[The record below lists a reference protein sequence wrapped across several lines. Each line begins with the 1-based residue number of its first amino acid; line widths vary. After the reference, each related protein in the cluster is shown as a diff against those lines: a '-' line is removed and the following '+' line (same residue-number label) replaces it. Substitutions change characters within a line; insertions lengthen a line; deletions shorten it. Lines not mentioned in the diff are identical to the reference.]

1 MVLRKGVTTTTGR
14 LARLA
19 RRVALGSCAAV
30 AAASALL
37 PATAPAA
44 HADVAYNQTITRS
57 EVIARAQYWYHNS
70 PTYSQKGTPAPDPE
84 GTTYRRD
91 CSGYVSMAWH
101 LHPTGD
107 SAPATQDLA
116 TSTYTTEL
124 SSSPSSST
132 DLQPGDILDDPYE
145 HAFIFDKWDS
155 ASHTGF
161 WAYSFGGTPVT
172 FKDLKFTAGTWYTHP
187 VSAYH
192 AYRYK
197 HITDDSAGTASSG
210 AANTAGSCTSATSY
224 PVSGASGLAI
234 EERTCDERIAAGGNE
249 VLHVST
255 DISWTGG
262 GSDKL
267 DGYTMHVQAQEGNVT
282 EVEKYCSGIDSLINA
297 HATGSESCSF
307 TLTDPSSGAWTADG
321 WLHAEAH
328 GDSWLGPQYVG
339 GAGSLSF

>member
-1 MVLRKGVTTTTGR
+1 MVLRKGVNHTTGR
-14 LARLA
+14 LGRLA

-57 EVIARAQYWYHNS
+57 EVIARAQYWYNKS
-70 PTYSQKGTPAPDPE
+70 LTYSQKGTADDPE
-84 GTTYRRD
+84 GTSYRTD

-101 LHPTGD
+101 LHPTGGG
-107 SAPATQDLA
+107 APDTDDLA
-116 TSTYTTEL
+116 TSTYTTEI
-124 SSSPSSST
+124 SGSPSSST
-132 DLQPGDILDDPYE
+132 DLQPGDILDDPGV
-145 HAFIFDKWDS
+145 HAFLFDKWDS

-172 FKDLKFTAGTWYTHP
+172 FKDVKFSDPQGWYTHP
-187 VSAYH
+187 VSAYN

-197 HITDDSAGTASSG
+197 HIIDDSAGTASSG
-210 AANTAGSCTSATSY
+210 AANTAGDCTSASSY

-234 EERTCDERIAAGGNE
+234 EERTCDERVDEGGNAI
-249 VLHVST
+249 LHVST

-267 DGYTMHVQAQEGNVT
+267 DGYTMHIQAQEGNVT
-282 EVEKYCSGIDSLINA
+282 QVEKYCSGIDSLINA
-297 HATGSESCSF
+297 NSTGSESCSF
-307 TLTDPSSGAWTADG
+307 TIIDPTSGSWTADG

-328 GDSWLGPQYVG
+328 GGNWLGPQYVG
-339 GAGSLSF
+339 GAESIAF

>member
-1 MVLRKGVTTTTGR
+1 MVLRKGVNTTTGR

-44 HADVAYNQTITRS
+44 HADDVTGQPITRS
-57 EVIARAQYWYHNS
+57 EVIARAQYWYS
-70 PTYSQKGTPAPDPE
+70 KSLTYNEGGFADDPE
-84 GTTYRRD
+84 GKAYRTD

-101 LHPTGD
+101 LPTPNNY
-107 SAPATQDLA
+107 APDTGQLA
-116 TSTYTTEL
+116 TSTYTTEI

-132 DLQPGDILDDPYE
+132 DLQPGDILDDPGE
-145 HAFIFDKWDS
+145 HTFIFDKWDS

-172 FKDLKFTAGTWYTHP
+172 FKDLKFTDGNWYHHP
-187 VSAYH
+187 VSAYN

-197 HITDDSAGTASSG
+197 HIIDDSAGTASAG

-297 HATGSESCSF
+297 HSTGSESCSF
-307 TLTDPSSGAWTADG
+307 TLTDPSPGAWTADG
-321 WLHAEAH
+321 WLHAQAH
-328 GDSWLGPQYVG
+328 GGNWLGPQYVG